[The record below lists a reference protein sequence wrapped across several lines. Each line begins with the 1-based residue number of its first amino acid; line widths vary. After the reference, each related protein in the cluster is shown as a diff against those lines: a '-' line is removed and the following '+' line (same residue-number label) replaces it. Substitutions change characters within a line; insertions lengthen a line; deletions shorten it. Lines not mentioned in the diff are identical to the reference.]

1 MRQVSLLLKDQ
12 CQIVSHPG
20 LSIILFFTDLLDT
33 KQANS
38 KYYNPATFDPASAD
52 YQDDV
57 RLAVRDEL
65 PDELDS
71 SDIAES
77 FYSHLFSTE
86 LTWPPMFFGIW
97 AAGEPDVSFI
107 CFIHCLF
114 LVAHCSLSMGKGSS
128 ESNVPWRA
136 RPKTLPNW

>member
-1 MRQVSLLLKDQ
+1 MRQVSLLQKDP
-12 CQIVSHPG
+12 CQIVSPTK
-20 LSIILFFTDLLDT
+20 LSLILFFIDLLDT
-33 KQANS
+33 KAANS

-97 AAGEPDVSFI
+97 AAGEPDVSQA
-107 CFIHCLF
+107 CLI
-114 LVAHCSLSMGKGSS
+114 
-128 ESNVPWRA
+128 
-136 RPKTLPNW
+136 

>member
-1 MRQVSLLLKDQ
+1 MRQVSLLLKDL
-12 CQIVSHPG
+12 CQIVSHPT
-20 LSIILFFTDLLDT
+20 LSIILFFIDLLDT

-97 AAGEPDVSFI
+97 AAGEPDVSLYADLLSVSRSTLFT
-107 CFIHCLF
+107 IH
-114 LVAHCSLSMGKGSS
+114 GKK
-128 ESNVPWRA
+128 V
-136 RPKTLPNW
+136 L

>member
-1 MRQVSLLLKDQ
+1 M
-12 CQIVSHPG
+12 
-20 LSIILFFTDLLDT
+20 
-33 KQANS
+33 
-38 KYYNPATFDPASAD
+38 
-52 YQDDV
+52 
-57 RLAVRDEL
+57 

-107 CFIHCLF
+107 HFSYCLF
-114 LVAHCSLSMGKGSS
+114 LVAHCSLSMGKRSF
-128 ESNVPWRA
+128 ESNVQR
-136 RPKTLPNW
+136 

>member
-1 MRQVSLLLKDQ
+1 MSLQKSSLT
-12 CQIVSHPG
+12 PF
-20 LSIILFFTDLLDT
+20 LSDILDT

-38 KYYNPATFDPASAD
+38 KYYNPATWDPSSAD

-57 RLAVRDEL
+57 RLSVRDEL
-65 PDELDS
+65 PDEMDA

-97 AAGEPDVSFI
+97 AAGEPDVST
-107 CFIHCLF
+107 LDGSD
-114 LVAHCSLSMGKGSS
+114 LLLYLAHRPLSLGKGPSQ
-128 ESNVPWRA
+128 SNVPWRT
-136 RPKTLPNW
+136 RIETLPNR

>member
-1 MRQVSLLLKDQ
+1 MRHLSLLLKDP
-12 CQIVSHPG
+12 CQIVSHYNI
-20 LSIILFFTDLLDT
+20 SIILLSVDILDT

-97 AAGEPDVSFI
+97 AAGEPDVS
-107 CFIHCLF
+107 
-114 LVAHCSLSMGKGSS
+114 
-128 ESNVPWRA
+128 
-136 RPKTLPNW
+136 